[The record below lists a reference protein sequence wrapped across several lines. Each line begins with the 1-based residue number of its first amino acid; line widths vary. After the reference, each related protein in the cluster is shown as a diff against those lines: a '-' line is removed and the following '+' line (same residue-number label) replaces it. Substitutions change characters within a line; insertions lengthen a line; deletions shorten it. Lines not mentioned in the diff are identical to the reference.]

1 MNKKLATLLFAIGLG
16 AAAAPAFA
24 SCEFYCASDYRVC
37 VAGGT
42 AAAECAAERTACLRD
57 MCGYDY

>member
-24 SCEFYCASDYRVC
+24 SCEFYCASDYRAC

-42 AAAECAAERTACLRD
+42 PAAECAAERTACLRD

>member
-1 MNKKLATLLFAIGLG
+1 LFAIGLG

-37 VAGGT
+37 VAGGWSV
-42 AAAECAAERTACLRD
+42 AECAAEHMACLRD